1 MGGAGGAGGLGRGRA
16 GEAADFRGSVDEF
29 PGGIVDV
36 WLAGELGAN
45 QESVNIRFEGSD
57 GGVIADAGFGDD
69 DGVIGDVP
77 RQRGGAGEVD
87 TEVVKVSVIDTKNVC
102 PQVYGPR
109 HLGFG
114 DDFGEDVQV
123 PPVGFGREGAVFRIG
138 EDAEHEKDGVGT
150 IVAGGPDLDGVD
162 NEVFAE
168 DGKVRGG
175 GHCRQVVVVAT
186 EAFGFAEH
194 GDAGCVLGVDLGDRT
209 GVVVGP
215 DEPQGWGCGFAFH
228 DEGIAGV
235 EVVVEASG

>member
-69 DGVIGDVP
+69 DGVIGNVL
-77 RQRGGAGEVD
+77 RERGGAGEVD
-87 TEVVKVSVIDTKNVC
+87 AEVVKVSVIDAENIC

-114 DDFGEDVQV
+114 DDFGEDV
-123 PPVGFGREGAVFRIG
+123 
-138 EDAEHEKDGVGT
+138 
-150 IVAGGPDLDGVD
+150 
-162 NEVFAE
+162 
-168 DGKVRGG
+168 
-175 GHCRQVVVVAT
+175 
-186 EAFGFAEH
+186 
-194 GDAGCVLGVDLGDRT
+194 
-209 GVVVGP
+209 
-215 DEPQGWGCGFAFH
+215 
-228 DEGIAGV
+228 
-235 EVVVEASG
+235 

>member
-1 MGGAGGAGGLGRGRA
+1 MFKNETAVGGAGGAGGLGRGRA

-87 TEVVKVSVIDTKNVC
+87 TEVVKVSVIDAENVC

-109 HLGFG
+109 YLGFG

-168 DGKVRGG
+168 NGKVRGG
-175 GHCRQVVVVAT
+175 GHCR
-186 EAFGFAEH
+186 
-194 GDAGCVLGVDLGDRT
+194 
-209 GVVVGP
+209 
-215 DEPQGWGCGFAFH
+215 
-228 DEGIAGV
+228 
-235 EVVVEASG
+235 

>member
-1 MGGAGGAGGLGRGRA
+1 MGGAGSAGGLGRGRA

-29 PGGIVDV
+29 PGGIVNA

-57 GGVIADAGFGDD
+57 GGIIADAGFGDD
-69 DGVIGDVP
+69 DGVIGDVS
-77 RQRGGAGEVD
+77 RERGGAGEVD
-87 TEVVKVSVIDTKNVC
+87 TEVVKIAVIDTENVC

-109 HLGFG
+109 YLGFG

-123 PPVGFGREGAVFRIG
+123 PPVGFGREGTVFRIG
-138 EDAEHEKDGVGT
+138 EDAEHEKNGVGT

-168 DGKVRGG
+168 DGEVRGG
-175 GHCRQVVVVAT
+175 GHCCQVVVVAT
-186 EAFGFAEH
+186 EAFGFAKH
-194 GDAGCVLGVDLGDRT
+194 GDAGRVLGVDLGDRA
-209 GVVVGP
+209 GVVVGS

-228 DEGIAGV
+228 DEGTPGL